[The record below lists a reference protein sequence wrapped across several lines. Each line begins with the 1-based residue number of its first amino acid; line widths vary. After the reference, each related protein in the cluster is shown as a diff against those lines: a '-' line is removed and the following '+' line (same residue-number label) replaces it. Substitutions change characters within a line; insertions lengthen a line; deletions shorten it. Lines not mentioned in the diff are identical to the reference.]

1 MISNKD
7 NNDRKS
13 ILKQIG
19 LFPDSIVAKYKIPG
33 DKKLCLNN
41 HY

>member
-19 LFPDSIVAKYKIPG
+19 FFLDPSVEKYKIPG